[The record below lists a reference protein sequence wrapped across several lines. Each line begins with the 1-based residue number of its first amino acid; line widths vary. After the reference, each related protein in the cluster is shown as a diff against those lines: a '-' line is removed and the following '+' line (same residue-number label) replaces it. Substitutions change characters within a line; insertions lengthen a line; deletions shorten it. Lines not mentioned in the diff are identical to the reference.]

1 MQKKKSILITGGAG
15 YIGSH
20 TVVELL
26 KAGYTPVVVDN
37 FSNSHRKVLE
47 GWKAILGV
55 QPQLIEADV
64 CNEHEIEAVFQ
75 QFSFDGI
82 IHFAAYKAVGES
94 VQDPLKY
101 YHNNIQGLVVV
112 CRLALKYKVMNFVF
126 SSSCTVYGE
135 PENAEVFEQTPL
147 SKANSPYGNT
157 KLIGEQLLH
166 DIHAQHPAFNV
177 INLRYFNPV
186 GAHPSAHIG
195 EFPLGTPNNLLPFV
209 TQTAIGKREKLT
221 VFGNDYPTPDGTCI
235 RDYIHVCDL
244 AMAHLN
250 AIQWLQ
256 ENDNCFEA
264 INIGTGKGTSVLEII
279 ACFEKISG
287 VQLNWAIGPRRAG
300 DVTEIFANAQ
310 KSNEILHW
318 NPNYTIEDAVEH
330 AWKWEL
336 KLLNDEQND

>member
-20 TVVELL
+20 TVVELI

-64 CNEHEIEAVFQ
+64 CNEHELEAVFQ

-135 PENAEVFEQTPL
+135 HENPEVFFYYEL
-147 SKANSPYGNT
+147 
-157 KLIGEQLLH
+157 
-166 DIHAQHPAFNV
+166 
-177 INLRYFNPV
+177 
-186 GAHPSAHIG
+186 
-195 EFPLGTPNNLLPFV
+195 
-209 TQTAIGKREKLT
+209 
-221 VFGNDYPTPDGTCI
+221 
-235 RDYIHVCDL
+235 
-244 AMAHLN
+244 
-250 AIQWLQ
+250 
-256 ENDNCFEA
+256 
-264 INIGTGKGTSVLEII
+264 
-279 ACFEKISG
+279 
-287 VQLNWAIGPRRAG
+287 
-300 DVTEIFANAQ
+300 
-310 KSNEILHW
+310 SNEI
-318 NPNYTIEDAVEH
+318 
-330 AWKWEL
+330 
-336 KLLNDEQND
+336 